1 MESAIGVLKGKVFN
15 IFDTEYEGEKKK
27 VFQVF
32 QVDKKGRA
40 SLVNVS
46 TKNGI
51 DWKLGAEIQVDG
63 RFYAY
68 KTDRGDVRLGF
79 SVL

>member
-1 MESAIGVLKGKVFN
+1 MTSAIGVLKGKVFN
-15 IFDTEYEGEKKK
+15 IFETEYEGVKKK
-27 VFQVF
+27 VFQVS

-46 TKNGI
+46 TKNSI
-51 DWKLGAEIQVDG
+51 DWKMGQDIQVDG

-68 KTDRGDVRLGF
+68 KTDRGEVQLGF